1 MTALTRRAAAGL
13 AGAMAA
19 LLAGWGAFLPAAQAA
34 PVPAAPAGAGA
45 GQPTVLTSGH
55 MDLFNIAAGADGT
68 ISLNL
73 KEDATG
79 TGVERAPEETVIGV
93 VERTFTTKSA
103 EVPQLGTPG
112 FLLDQVQQPGIVW
125 PGWDSGAAR
134 QLGGTAA
141 RFVVEQ
147 LEGPGKV
154 FLWETN
160 FATLNPILRDAAGT
174 PSFQMAPG
182 SVIAQPEPAH
192 QHANWLFSAPGTYR
206 MTVRAEVDTP
216 GGTLTAPA
224 RTYTWAVG
232 DAAIAAAQGRDN
244 GRDNGGSGSGSGSG
258 SDSGS
263 GSGSGSGYDDA
274 AGAPGNSSTP
284 GSGTTPGAGNGGS
297 GANGG
302 ANGAPGTPAP
312 NGGATQA
319 PSGQTPSGQA
329 PQSPAGQA
337 PQAPAGQAPQAP
349 AGQAPQAPAA
359 PVCIPTPVERAASGG
374 ASGSHTIPANTHVHP
389 NWVFTQPG
397 TYTVG
402 LALNATATDGTR
414 LSSTTTLT
422 FNVGGSGTANSGH
435 YDLGAVVDGGQLRA
449 AVKDDNSGQWLDPAS
464 LSFGLGEAAATTAPA
479 GIDFV
484 ASAGERIY
492 MISSSQVSGVPWLGA
507 NTQHPSFREATTG
520 ELTLSVTSVSGPGK
534 MAVFESGTFG
544 QLVGQQWFGS
554 SGGGTETVWEGRTAD
569 GQSCELS
576 AEQIAQLEREGKKLG
591 NNLAHSGSEVID
603 PLSVTLALLCV
614 GGVVLYT
621 RKRA

>member
-34 PVPAAPAGAGA
+34 PAPAAPAGVGA
-45 GQPTVLTSGH
+45 GHPTVLTSGH
-55 MDLFNIAAGADGT
+55 MDLFNISAGADGT

-79 TGVERAPEETVIGV
+79 TGVGRAPEETVIGV
-93 VERTFTTKSA
+93 VERTFTSKSA
-103 EVPQLGTPG
+103 DVPQLGTPG

-160 FATLNPILRDAAGT
+160 FATLNPILRDAAGA
-174 PSFQMAPG
+174 PIFQMGPG

-232 DAAIAAAQGRDN
+232 DAAIAAAQGH
-244 GRDNGGSGSGSGSG
+244 DNGGSGSGN
-258 SDSGS
+258 DSGND
-263 GSGSGSGYDDA
+263 GA
-274 AGAPGNSSTP
+274 AGAPGNTATP
-284 GSGTTPGAGNGGS
+284 GGGSTPGAGKGGS
-297 GANGG
+297 GANGANGGNG
-302 ANGAPGTPAP
+302 ANGATGGANGTPGTPAP

-319 PSGQTPSGQA
+319 PQPPT
-329 PQSPAGQA
+329 GQA

-374 ASGSHTIPANTHVHP
+374 ASGSHKIPANTHVHP

-414 LSSTTTLT
+414 LSTTTTLT
-422 FNVGGSGTANSGH
+422 FNVGGSGNANSGH

-569 GQSCELS
+569 GQPCELS

>member
-1 MTALTRRAAAGL
+1 PSAAPGSTSGSGSSTAVDPALTQTVSGDEQL
-13 AGAMAA
+13 
-19 LLAGWGAFLPAAQAA
+19 
-34 PVPAAPAGAGA
+34 APAGT
-45 GQPTVLTSGH
+45 PVEISSGH
-55 MDLFNIAAGADGT
+55 VDMGPRLTDAGWD
-68 ISLNL
+68 
-73 KEDATG
+73 
-79 TGVERAPEETVIGV
+79 
-93 VERTFTTKSA
+93 
-103 EVPQLGTPG
+103 
-112 FLLDQVQQPGIVW
+112 FLVRD
-125 PGWDSGAAR
+125 DSGAAPVWR
-134 QLGGTAA
+134 SMDDVVFRVGEAA
-141 RFVVEQ
+141 RMEVPATDAYSFIHASGPAYVIPQQQLADVPWLGWNTQDPGVVSRVNGDVALTYGGHAGEGQFTAFV
-147 LEGPGKV
+147 
-154 FLWETN
+154 
-160 FATLNPILRDAAGT
+160 
-174 PSFQMAPG
+174 
-182 SVIAQPEPAH
+182 
-192 QHANWLFSAPGTYR
+192 
-206 MTVRAEVDTP
+206 
-216 GGTLTAPA
+216 
-224 RTYTWAVG
+224 
-232 DAAIAAAQGRDN
+232 
-244 GRDNGGSGSGSGSG
+244 
-258 SDSGS
+258 DSGNFS
-263 GSGSGSGYDDA
+263 G
-274 AGAPGNSSTP
+274 PTLLWNSEV
-284 GSGTTPGAGNGGS
+284 
-297 GANGG
+297 
-302 ANGAPGTPAP
+302 
-312 NGGATQA
+312 ATSQ
-319 PSGQTPSGQA
+319 
-329 PQSPAGQA
+329 
-337 PQAPAGQAPQAP
+337 
-349 AGQAPQAPAA
+349 
-359 PVCIPTPVERAASGG
+359 PVHVSL
-374 ASGSHTIPANTHVHP
+374 NTHTHA

-449 AVKDDNSGQWLDPAS
+449 AVKDDNSGQWVDPAS

-569 GQSCELS
+569 GQPCELS

>member
-34 PVPAAPAGAGA
+34 PAPAAPAGAGA

-55 MDLFNIAAGADGT
+55 MDLFNIAAGADGS

-79 TGVERAPEETVIGV
+79 TGVERAPEETVVGV
-93 VERTFTTKSA
+93 VEKTFITKSA
-103 EVPQLGTPG
+103 VVPQLGTPG
-112 FLLDQVQQPGIVW
+112 FLLDQVQQYGIVW

-134 QLGGTAA
+134 QLGGTAV

-160 FATLNPILRDAAGT
+160 FATLNPILRDAAGA
-174 PSFQMAPG
+174 PSFQMVPG
-182 SVIAQPEPAH
+182 SVIAQSEPAH

-216 GGTLTAPA
+216 GGTLTSSA

-232 DAAIAAAQGRDN
+232 DAAIAAAQGH
-244 GRDNGGSGSGSGSG
+244 DNGGPGSG
-258 SDSGS
+258 SDSGND
-263 GSGSGSGYDDA
+263 GA
-274 AGAPGNSSTP
+274 AGAPGDSSTP
-284 GSGTTPGAGNGGS
+284 DGGTAPEAGAGGS
-297 GANGG
+297 GAAPSGTPTGGVNGANGGNSANGANGAGG
-302 ANGAPGTPAP
+302 ANGAPAP
-312 NGGATQA
+312 GGGATQA
-319 PSGQTPSGQA
+319 PSGQAPAAQA

-337 PQAPAGQAPQAP
+337 A
-349 AGQAPQAPAA
+349 QAPAA

-402 LALNATATDGTR
+402 LALNATAKDGTR
-414 LSSTTTLT
+414 LSTTTTLT

-484 ASAGERIY
+484 AGAGERIY

-569 GQSCELS
+569 GQPCELS
-576 AEQIAQLEREGKKLG
+576 PEQIAQLEREGKKLG

-603 PLSVTLALLCV
+603 PLAVTLALLCV

>member
-19 LLAGWGAFLPAAQAA
+19 LLAGWGAFLPAAEAA
-34 PVPAAPAGAGA
+34 PAPAAPAGAGA

-55 MDLFNIAAGADGT
+55 MDLFNIAADTDGT

-79 TGVERAPEETVIGV
+79 TGVERAPEETVVGV
-93 VERTFTTKSA
+93 VEKTFTTKSA
-103 EVPQLGTPG
+103 AVPQLGTPG
-112 FLLDQVQQPGIVW
+112 FLLDQVQQAGIVW

-134 QLGGTAA
+134 QLGGTAV

-160 FATLNPILRDAAGT
+160 FATLNPILRDAAGV

-232 DAAIAAAQGRDN
+232 DAAIAAAQGH
-244 GRDNGGSGSGSGSG
+244 DNGGSGSGSGSG
-258 SDSGS
+258 NDG
-263 GSGSGSGYDDA
+263 A
-274 AGAPGNSSTP
+274 AGAPGDSSTP
-284 GSGTTPGAGNGGS
+284 GGGSSAPGAGNGGS
-297 GANGG
+297 GAAPSGTPTGGVNGANGGNSANGANGAGG
-302 ANGAPGTPAP
+302 ANGAPAP
-312 NGGATQA
+312 GGGATQA
-319 PSGQTPSGQA
+319 PSGQAPAAQA

-337 PQAPAGQAPQAP
+337 A
-349 AGQAPQAPAA
+349 QAPAA
-359 PVCIPTPVERAASGG
+359 PVCIPTPVERTASGG

-402 LALNATATDGTR
+402 LALNATAKDGTR
-414 LSSTTTLT
+414 LSTTTTLT
-422 FNVGGSGTANSGH
+422 FNVGGNGTANSGH

-484 ASAGERIY
+484 AGAGERIY

-569 GQSCELS
+569 GQPCELS

-603 PLSVTLALLCV
+603 PLAVTLALLCV

>member
-55 MDLFNIAAGADGT
+55 MDLFNITAGADGA

-93 VERTFTTKSA
+93 VERTFTSKSA
-103 EVPQLGTPG
+103 DVPQLGTPG

-134 QLGGTAA
+134 RLGGTAA

-160 FATLNPILRDAAGT
+160 FATLNPILRDAAGA
-174 PSFQMAPG
+174 PSFQMGPG

-232 DAAIAAAQGRDN
+232 DAAIAAAQGH
-244 GRDNGGSGSGSGSG
+244 DNGGSGSGSDNGSG
-258 SDSGS
+258 NGNDG
-263 GSGSGSGYDDA
+263 A
-274 AGAPGNSSTP
+274 AGVPGDTATP
-284 GSGTTPGAGNGGS
+284 GGGSTPGAGNGGS
-297 GANGG
+297 GANGGNGANGANGANGGNGG

-319 PSGQTPSGQA
+319 PSGQ
-329 PQSPAGQA
+329 
-337 PQAPAGQAPQAP
+337 APAAQAPQAP

-414 LSSTTTLT
+414 LSTTTTLT

-569 GQSCELS
+569 GQPCELS

>member
-34 PVPAAPAGAGA
+34 PAPAAPAGAGA

-55 MDLFNIAAGADGT
+55 MDLFNIAAGADGS

-79 TGVERAPEETVIGV
+79 TGVERAPEETVVGV
-93 VERTFTTKSA
+93 VEKTFTTKSA
-103 EVPQLGTPG
+103 VVPQLGTPG
-112 FLLDQVQQPGIVW
+112 FLLDQVQQYGIVW

-134 QLGGTAA
+134 QLGGTAV

-160 FATLNPILRDAAGT
+160 FATLNPILRDAAGA
-174 PSFQMAPG
+174 PSFQMVPG
-182 SVIAQPEPAH
+182 SVIAQSEPAH

-216 GGTLTAPA
+216 GGTLTSSA

-232 DAAIAAAQGRDN
+232 DAAIAAAQGH
-244 GRDNGGSGSGSGSG
+244 DNGGPGSG
-258 SDSGS
+258 SDSGND
-263 GSGSGSGYDDA
+263 GA
-274 AGAPGNSSTP
+274 AGAPGDSSTP
-284 GSGTTPGAGNGGS
+284 DGGTAPEAGAGGS
-297 GANGG
+297 GAAPSGTPTGGVNGANGGNSANGANGAGG
-302 ANGAPGTPAP
+302 ANGAPAP
-312 NGGATQA
+312 GGGATQA
-319 PSGQTPSGQA
+319 PSGQAPAAQA

-337 PQAPAGQAPQAP
+337 A
-349 AGQAPQAPAA
+349 QAPAA

-402 LALNATATDGTR
+402 LALNATAKDGTR
-414 LSSTTTLT
+414 LSTTTTLT

-484 ASAGERIY
+484 AGAGERIY

-569 GQSCELS
+569 GQPCELS
-576 AEQIAQLEREGKKLG
+576 PEQIAQLEREGKKLG

-603 PLSVTLALLCV
+603 PLAVTLALLCV

>member
-34 PVPAAPAGAGA
+34 PDTPPASPAQAA
-45 GQPTVLTSGH
+45 HPTVLTSGH
-55 MDLFNIAAGADGT
+55 MDLFNIAAGADGS

-93 VERTFTTKSA
+93 AEKAFTTRA
-103 EVPQLGTPG
+103 AAVPQLGTPG
-112 FLLDQVQQPGIVW
+112 FLLDQVQQAGIVW

-134 QLGGTAA
+134 QLGGTAV

-147 LEGPGKV
+147 LDGPGKV

-160 FATLNPILRDAAGT
+160 LATLNPILRDASGT
-174 PSFQMAPG
+174 PNFQMGQG
-182 SVIAQPEPAH
+182 SVITQPEPAH

-232 DAAIAAAQGRDN
+232 DAAIAAARG
-244 GRDNGGSGSGSGSG
+244 GEHGGSGN
-258 SDSGS
+258 DSGS
-263 GSGSGSGYDDA
+263 GSGHRNDGA
-274 AGAPGNSSTP
+274 AGTPGDSAAP
-284 GSGTTPGAGNGGS
+284 GSGSIPGAGDGSTGPAPGGTPTAGTG

-302 ANGAPGTPAP
+302 ANGADGANGAPGTEAP
-312 NGGATQA
+312 GGTTQA
-319 PSGQTPSGQA
+319 PVGQG
-329 PQSPAGQA
+329 PAGQA
-337 PQAPAGQAPQAP
+337 PQAPGPAAP
-349 AGQAPQAPAA
+349 AGQAPAA
-359 PVCIPTPVERAASGG
+359 PICIPTPVERAASGG

-402 LALNATATDGTR
+402 LALNAIAKDGTR
-414 LSSTTTLT
+414 LSTTTSLT

-449 AVKDDNSGQWLDPAS
+449 AVKDDNSGQWRDPAS

-484 ASAGERIY
+484 AGAGERIY

-569 GQSCELS
+569 GQPCELS
-576 AEQIAQLEREGKKLG
+576 PEQIAQLEREGKKLG

>member
-34 PVPAAPAGAGA
+34 PAPAAPAGAGA
-45 GQPTVLTSGH
+45 GAGQSTVLTSGH
-55 MDLFNIAAGADGT
+55 MDLFNIAAGADGS

-79 TGVERAPEETVIGV
+79 TGVERAPEETVVGV
-93 VERTFTTKSA
+93 VEKTFTTKSA

-112 FLLDQVQQPGIVW
+112 FLLDQVQQAGIVW

-134 QLGGTAA
+134 QLGGTAV

-147 LEGPGKV
+147 LEGPGKI

-160 FATLNPILRDAAGT
+160 FATLNSILRDAAGA

-182 SVIAQPEPAH
+182 SVIGQPEPAH

-216 GGTLTAPA
+216 GGTLTSPA

-232 DAAIAAAQGRDN
+232 DAAIAAAQGH
-244 GRDNGGSGSGSGSG
+244 DNGGSGSGS
-258 SDSGS
+258 DSGND
-263 GSGSGSGYDDA
+263 GA
-274 AGAPGNSSTP
+274 AGTPGDSSTP
-284 GSGTTPGAGNGGS
+284 GGGTTPGAGDGGS
-297 GANGG
+297 GANGANGANGG

-312 NGGATQA
+312 SGGATQA
-319 PSGQTPSGQA
+319 PSGRA
-329 PQSPAGQA
+329 PQSPSG
-337 PQAPAGQAPQAP
+337 QAPAGQAPQAP

-402 LALNATATDGTR
+402 LALNATAKDGTR
-414 LSSTTTLT
+414 LSTTTTLT

-484 ASAGERIY
+484 AGAGERIY

-554 SGGGTETVWEGRTAD
+554 SGGGTETVWEGRTVD
-569 GQSCELS
+569 GQPCELS